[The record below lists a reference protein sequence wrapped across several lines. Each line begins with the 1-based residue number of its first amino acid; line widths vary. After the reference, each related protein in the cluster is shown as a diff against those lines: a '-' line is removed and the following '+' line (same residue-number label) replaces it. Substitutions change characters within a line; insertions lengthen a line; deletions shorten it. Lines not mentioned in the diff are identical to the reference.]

1 MRTVHWLFLVSVA
14 LFISGIGFI
23 IASAR
28 TRQGEAAI
36 ATPATVVVQAPVA
49 SVKQIM
55 TGIVTPAAY
64 VVFDS
69 VSTIVDAKG
78 TQENQ
83 PRTDEEWARVGAN
96 AAALIESANML
107 LIGNRAVDQGDWV
120 KMSKAMAD
128 AGQTALKAA
137 DAKSPEGI
145 LEAGEAINTSCDN
158 CHQKYQR

>member
-1 MRTVHWLFLVSVA
+1 MRTVHWLFVISAA
-14 LFISGIGFI
+14 LFVSGIGFI

-28 TRQGEAAI
+28 TGQAEAA
-36 ATPATVVVQAPVA
+36 AAPVASLPPVA

-55 TGIVTPAAY
+55 AGIVMPAAY

-83 PRTDEEWARVGAN
+83 PRTDEEWARVGAS
-96 AAALIESANML
+96 AAVLIESANML
-107 LIGNRAVDQGDWV
+107 LIGDRAVDQGDWV

-128 AGQTALKAA
+128 AGQMALKAT
-137 DAKSPEGI
+137 DAKKPEGI
-145 LEAGEAINTSCDN
+145 LEAGEAINQSCDS
-158 CHQKYQR
+158 CHEKYQR

>member
-28 TRQGEAAI
+28 TTQVEAVAP
-36 ATPATVVVQAPVA
+36 PAPSLPPVA

-55 TGIVTPAAY
+55 AGIVMPSAASIW
-64 VVFDS
+64 DS

-78 TQENQ
+78 VQENQ
-83 PRTDEEWARVGAN
+83 PRTDEEWAGVGAN
-96 AAALIESANML
+96 AAALIESANL
-107 LIGNRAVDQGDWV
+107 LLVGNRPVDQGDWV

-128 AGQTALKAA
+128 AGRIALKAA
-137 DAKSPEGI
+137 ADKNPEGI
-145 LEAGEAINTSCDN
+145 LEAGEAINQTCDN